1 MLARMKRSSPSP
13 ASPNRA
19 MNDLA
24 ARLADLAAQGKTIT
38 YGALA
43 RDLGWRVADLT
54 AALERLMEED
64 AAAGRPQRAALMEGR
79 LSNGLPAQGF
89 FLKLAALGIHPADP
103 ASYVSETRG
112 RLWQDPPQRS

>member
-1 MLARMKRSSPSP
+1 
-13 ASPNRA
+13 

-24 ARLADLAAQGKTIT
+24 ARLAELAAQGKTTT

-64 AAAGRPQRAALMEGR
+64 AAAGRPQRAALLEGR
-79 LSNGLPAQGF
+79 LAQGLPAQGF
-89 FLKLAALGIHPADP
+89 FLKLAALGLTPADP
-103 ASYVSETRG
+103 ATYITETRA
-112 RLWQDPPQRS
+112 RLRQDFQRDS

>member
-1 MLARMKRSSPSP
+1 MTELE
-13 ASPNRA
+13 
-19 MNDLA
+19 
-24 ARLADLAAQGKTIT
+24 ARLEHLAAQGKTAT

-64 AAAGRPQRAALMEGR
+64 AAAGRPQRAALLEGR

-89 FLKLAALGIHPADP
+89 FSKLAELGIHPADP
-103 ASYVSETRG
+103 AAYVAATRTA
-112 RLWQDPPQRS
+112 LFA